1 MLEAPLVVDDRAS
14 RPVSTGGTRFW
25 KLTGSGNDFVFF
37 DARDGAVELDSA
49 DAIRALSARGTGVGA
64 DGVVFLERS
73 PTASVR
79 IRYFNSDGSPAEL
92 CGNATLCT
100 ARLAATIGAADPAGM
115 TIDTAAGVI
124 SARVAGDD
132 PEIDFAPV
140 TLVRAAEP
148 SVTPA
153 SGERRVGYANTG
165 VPHLVALVDDLESID
180 IIGRGRQLRYTPE
193 LPGGANVNFVARTET
208 GWAMRTYERG
218 VEGETLACGTGA
230 VATGLLLSIWGE
242 ASLPVSLQTRSGRL
256 VTISATSDGDSW
268 RPKLRGEG
276 RIVFEG
282 IFPAR

>member
-1 MLEAPLVVDDRAS
+1 MLEAAVVVDDRSA
-14 RPVSTGGTRFW
+14 RPVNASGTRFW

-37 DARDGAVELDSA
+37 DARDGTQGLDSVEA
-49 DAIRALSARGTGVGA
+49 VRALSARGTGVGA

-100 ARLAATIGAADPAGM
+100 ARLAATLGAAAPAGM
-115 TIDTAAGVI
+115 TIETAAGVI
-124 SARVAGDD
+124 GARVVGAD

-140 TLVRAAEP
+140 TVIRPVEP
-148 SVTPA
+148 SVSPRA
-153 SGERRVGYANTG
+153 GEHRVGYANTG
-165 VPHLVALVDDLESID
+165 VPHLVVLVLDLDAID
-180 IIGRGRQLRYTPE
+180 VMRRGRALRHSPD
-193 LPGGANVNFVARTET
+193 LPGGANVNFVARTPA
-208 GWAMRTYERG
+208 GWAMRTYQRG

-242 ASLPVSLQTRSGRL
+242 ASLPVTLKTRSGRL
-256 VTISATSDGDSW
+256 VTISATRDSDSW
-268 RPKLRGEG
+268 HPTLRGEG

-282 IFPAR
+282 LLPAL